1 MRSPHVLIV
10 EDDESLGLA
19 LVDAFE
25 RDGYRVD
32 HVIDG
37 REALERGLARRFD
50 LIVLDLMLP
59 GMDGYEVCKRL
70 RAAGRDSP
78 ILMLTA
84 RGREE
89 DRVHGL
95 DLGADD
101 YLCKPFSLRELL
113 ARARARVPGRLS
125 RRLAHPDEAALGVQP
140 RHAQGFHVKH
150 RHIGGQGRDL
160 VVGHP
165 ALHRDPDAAGPKV
178 AARGG
183 DEVRE
188 AREGARDDDLGTHG
202 WRLLGAGVDRGEVGQ
217 PEFDRDLLD
226 EAHLLGNRVEA
237 GNAPVRPR
245 DRDDDTGQA
254 SAAADVED
262 RRRCRFGRRGSLG
275 FAGGGEVAVDRGN
288 EGEGVEEMEG
298 VDRGLVVDRGQVVD
312 AARTLQQSAVAAKL
326 RELYRGERAA

>member
-101 YLCKPFSLRELL
+101 YLCKPFSLRELWP
-113 ARARARVPGRLS
+113 ARGLGCARRSPS
-125 RRLAHPDEAALGVQP
+125 RRSAWPSTASRSISGRASFAREAAWP
-140 RHAQGFHVKH
+140 
-150 RHIGGQGRDL
+150 
-160 VVGHP
+160 
-165 ALHRDPDAAGPKV
+165 
-178 AARGG
+178 
-183 DEVRE
+183 
-188 AREGARDDDLGTHG
+188 
-202 WRLLGAGVDRGEVGQ
+202 
-217 PEFDRDLLD
+217 
-226 EAHLLGNRVEA
+226 
-237 GNAPVRPR
+237 
-245 DRDDDTGQA
+245 
-254 SAAADVED
+254 S
-262 RRRCRFGRRGSLG
+262 
-275 FAGGGEVAVDRGN
+275 
-288 EGEGVEEMEG
+288 
-298 VDRGLVVDRGQVVD
+298 
-312 AARTLQQSAVAAKL
+312 
-326 RELYRGERAA
+326 

>member
-32 HVIDG
+32 HVVDG

-113 ARARARVPGRLS
+113 ARARARVRAKKPIAPQRVAFDGIEI
-125 RRLAHPDEAALGVQP
+125 DLG
-140 RHAQGFHVKH
+140 
-150 RHIGGQGRDL
+150 
-160 VVGHP
+160 
-165 ALHRDPDAAGPKV
+165 
-178 AARGG
+178 ARV
-183 DEVRE
+183 VRE
-188 AREGARDDDLGTHG
+188 
-202 WRLLGAGVDRGEVGQ
+202 
-217 PEFDRDLLD
+217 
-226 EAHLLGNRVEA
+226 GNRVAQLTPLETGMLSILLA
-237 GNAPVRPR
+237 HRAEVVTRHRFLDEVWGY
-245 DRDDDTGQA
+245 DRHPTTRTID
-254 SAAADVED
+254 
-262 RRRCRFGRRGSLG
+262 
-275 FAGGGEVAVDRGN
+275 
-288 EGEGVEEMEG
+288 MHM
-298 VDRGLVVDRGQVVD
+298 
-312 AARTLQQSAVAAKL
+312 ARLRAKL
-326 RELYRGERAA
+326 GADDVIATVHGVGYRFDPPESFEVRDIDVA